1 MIRHRILHASS
12 QSYQRCTHVYGTI
25 LKKERTMMRA
35 ILLTILFSATVYAQN
50 TGKIA
55 GTVRDIQTGEELA
68 GVNLVIRD
76 AGLGAASDLQGQYFI
91 LRVPPG
97 IFTVSASMIGYKKVT
112 VENVHV
118 SIDRTTTL
126 DFKMTETV
134 LELKDE
140 IVIVAERPDVSR
152 EKTSTSDVIRGDQA
166 LAIPGTRD
174 LEAVL
179 ALSPDVVD
187 GHFRGGRS
195 GEEQYNLGGMGV
207 VNPLDN
213 ALAVAP
219 ILSAVEEIEI
229 IMSGFSAK
237 YGNAQSGVVNI
248 SLKEGNRSRWT
259 GRAELRTRLPGYKH
273 FGPSVWDPNANQ
285 YLRIF
290 DSPAKMIMREDSVRL
305 WLQSFVSTST
315 YLQDTVLAGRIA
327 HAMYMQ
333 LRRDYGKS
341 YNNLWDYSAEF
352 NTGGPLT
359 PDVTLFVA
367 SRYVS
372 TWQELPAPNPDI
384 TQQASANLAWMLS
397 TSLWLRFSG
406 AMSHSDIHDYRGLN
420 SATSTD
426 YRYWIWDRVMGLNK
440 VSQSNNSV
448 GLRFTYVPSDR
459 TFLELKLARLMTKT
473 DEGSPALSPDRWRTD
488 DVLGNNMWRVQTG
501 GDNYRTGY
509 MDTAFR
515 DEYTST
521 ISVDGSFTSQVTYS
535 HMLLGGF
542 QVIAYDLRLQNTL
555 SRSAPGQTRDQY
567 YKAKP
572 TEWALYLQDKMEFE
586 GMIANV
592 GLRYDVYNPN
602 VEYFTN
608 VFQPMEGSEKAKT
621 PLVSRLQPRIG
632 ISFPVSVSTVFHMNY
647 GSFLQRP
654 PFQYITGKE
663 VSYITRAPILVG
675 NPLLKPQDTKSYDVG
690 VTQGLGEGFTVDL
703 SGYYKDVSNLI
714 ERAFYFPAKG
724 AIEFYETYIN
734 RDYADIRGFRVSF
747 NKRRGIITGALNYNF
762 QVATGKSS
770 TPFDASPIIREN
782 PTAARAEDTPNAE
795 DILLDFD
802 RTHNLVATVSV
813 ETPEQYGF
821 RAFGGYPLERISMG
835 VKSFLRSGR
844 PYTSDLDLGERFKR
858 RTPMESNTDLKISKS
873 VGNFLGRSATFYIEI
888 LNVLNEK
895 RYAYNPVFRNT
906 VNRNKFESDKS
917 QLPIWKDAEDLSG
930 LLMWDISYLIYDN
943 SPRSITL
950 GFVVNF

>member
-1 MIRHRILHASS
+1 MHHLSVDIR
-12 QSYQRCTHVYGTI
+12 Q
-25 LKKERTMMRA
+25 KERTMMRA
-35 ILLTILFSATVYAQN
+35 ILLSLLLSASLYAQN

-55 GTVRDIQTGEELA
+55 GTIRDIQTGELLT
-68 GVNLVIRD
+68 GVNVMIRD

-97 IFTVSASMIGYKKVT
+97 IYTVSASMIGYKTVT
-112 VENVHV
+112 MEDVRV

-126 DFKMTETV
+126 DFQLTETV
-134 LELKDE
+134 LEIKDE

-152 EKTSTSDVIRGDQA
+152 DKTSTSDVIRGDQA

-174 LEAVL
+174 LEAVM

-195 GEEQYNLGGMGV
+195 GEELYTMSGMGV
-207 VNPLDN
+207 TNPLDN

-273 FGPSVWDPNANQ
+273 FGPSVWDPNTNQ
-285 YLRIF
+285 YLRVF
-290 DSPAKMIMREDSVRL
+290 DSAEKMTMREDSVRL

-352 NTGGPLT
+352 NAGGPLS
-359 PDVTLFVA
+359 PELTLFVA
-367 SRYVS
+367 SRYTS

-384 TQQASANLAWMLS
+384 TQQATANLAWMLS
-397 TSLWLRFSG
+397 SSMWLRLSG
-406 AMSHSDIHDYRGLN
+406 AMSFNNLHDYRALN
-420 SATSTD
+420 SPTSTD

-440 VSQSNNSV
+440 VTQSNGSL
-448 GLRFTYVPSDR
+448 GLRFTYVPSER
-459 TFLELKLARLMTKT
+459 TFLELKLARLITKT
-473 DEGSPALSPDRWRTD
+473 DEGSPALAPDRWRTD

-521 ISVDGSFTSQVTYS
+521 VSVDGSFTSQVTNT

-542 QVIAYDLRLQNTL
+542 QLIAYDLQLKNSL

-567 YKAKP
+567 YQAKP

-592 GLRYDVYNPN
+592 GIRYDVYNPN

-608 VFQPMEGSEKAKT
+608 VFQPIEGSEKAKT
-621 PLVSRLQPRIG
+621 PLVTRVQPRIG

-663 VSYITRAPILVG
+663 VSLITRAPILVG

-724 AIEFYETYIN
+724 SIEFYETYIN
-734 RDYADIRGFRVSF
+734 RDYADIRGFRFSF
-747 NKRRGIITGALNYNF
+747 NKRRGILTGSLNYNY

-782 PTAARAEDTPNAE
+782 PAAARAEDTPSAE

-802 RTHNLVATVSV
+802 RTHNLVATIGV
-813 ETPEQYGF
+813 ETPPQYGIQ
-821 RAFGGYPLERISMG
+821 AFGMYPFERVSVGM
-835 VKSFLRSGR
+835 KSFLRSGR

-858 RTPMESNTDLKISKS
+858 RTPMESNTDLKITKT
-873 VGNFLGRSATFYIEI
+873 VPNLFGRSASFYVEI
-888 LNVLNEK
+888 LNVFNDK
-895 RYAYNPVFRNT
+895 RYAYTPVFRNP
-906 VNRNKFESDKS
+906 VNRNKFETDKS

-930 LLMWDISYLIYDN
+930 LLMWDISYLIYDS
-943 SPRSITL
+943 SPRSITV